1 MNDTM
6 RITEAL
12 LEELATVASNEGRD
26 PAWMR
31 GYVAG
36 IANAAAIAL
45 ELGEEQEHDR

>member
-1 MNDTM
+1 MDATM
-6 RITEAL
+6 RIAEAL
-12 LEELATVASNEGRD
+12 LEELVAVASDEGRD

-45 ELGEEQEHDR
+45 ELGKEQEQGR

>member
-6 RITEAL
+6 RIAEAL
-12 LEELATVASNEGRD
+12 LEEFAAVASDEGRD

-45 ELGEEQEHDR
+45 ELTEERGQNR